1 MFLSLARA
9 VLFGVFAVSSFH
21 SLLAADLCVR
31 VTDYS
36 DLPLPKV
43 TITATSLANGIQ
55 FEAHTSANGEA
66 CVPKLTDGLYAIE
79 AGLPGFMNVRYYP
92 VRVAYPSA
100 SRLFFRL
107 PLSEV
112 SEGGMF
118 GDAYVS
124 GTLRLDGKP
133 MGGAQ
138 LCAVDPKRNSHCVT
152 TTGLGEYALA
162 LAPGAYQVEI
172 RAQNGDM
179 FRLMIDAPSPDVYRD
194 LVSVKESDRW
204 PSSR

>member
-1 MFLSLARA
+1 MLLGSPRA
-9 VLFGVFAVSSFH
+9 FLFGVLVLTSFRP
-21 SLLAADLCVR
+21 LFGADLCVR

-36 DLPLPKV
+36 DLPLPNV
-43 TITATSLANGIQ
+43 TVTAISLVTGAQ
-55 FEAHTSANGEA
+55 FEAHTSAKGEA
-66 CVPKLTDGLYAIE
+66 CVPKLTDGLYAVE
-79 AGLPGFMNVRYYP
+79 VSLTGFMNVRYYP
-92 VRVAYPSA
+92 VRIAYPSA
-100 SRLFFRL
+100 SRLSFRL

-118 GDAYVS
+118 GEAYVS

-138 LCAVDPKRNSHCVT
+138 LCAIDPKRNSHCST

-162 LAPGAYQVEI
+162 LAPGTYQVEI

-194 LVSVKESDRW
+194 LVLVKDSDRL
-204 PSSR
+204 PSR